1 MWYTFCKK
9 ERAMYQQY
17 PPQYQQPEP
26 RDNTYKILAII
37 FFVIGFF
44 LHILGLV
51 PLIGVLFGL
60 AGLACDVLG
69 FVFLLL
75 I

>member
-1 MWYTFCKK
+1 
-9 ERAMYQQY
+9 MYQQQY

-44 LHILGLV
+44 LHLLGII
-51 PLIGVLFGL
+51 PLIGLIFWLG
-60 AGLACDVLG
+60 ALACDVLG
-69 FVFLLL
+69 FIFLLL

>member
-1 MWYTFCKK
+1 
-9 ERAMYQQY
+9 MYQQHY
-17 PPQYQQPEP
+17 QPQYQQQPP
-26 RDNTYKILAII
+26 RDNTYKNLAII
-37 FFVIGFF
+37 FFVLGFF
-44 LHILGLV
+44 LHILGLI

>member
-1 MWYTFCKK
+1 
-9 ERAMYQQY
+9 MYQQQQY
-17 PPQYQQPEP
+17 QPQYQPPEP
-26 RDNTYKILAII
+26 RDNTYKILAIV
-37 FFVIGFF
+37 FFVCGFF
-44 LHILGLV
+44 LHILGLA